1 MKEGGKPLEAYSK
14 EQDDMRREAVSDWKE
29 RYIRF
34 GIWEELDSRRDKAKA
49 EQEAKEKSNE

>member
-1 MKEGGKPLEAYSK
+1 MKEGDKPLEAYSK
-14 EQDDMRREAVSDWKE
+14 EQDDMRRQSVSDWKE

-34 GIWEELDSRRDKAKA
+34 GIWEELDYRRDKAKA

>member
-1 MKEGGKPLEAYSK
+1 MSHEGRPLESYSK
-14 EQDDMRREAVSDWKE
+14 EKDDMRRQEVSDWKE

-34 GIWEELDSRRDKAKA
+34 GIWEELDYRRDKAKA

>member
-1 MKEGGKPLEAYSK
+1 MSYREEYNR
-14 EQDDMRREAVSDWKE
+14 EYDDMRRQAVSDWKE

-34 GIWEELDSRRDKAKA
+34 GIWEELDHRRDKAKA

>member
-1 MKEGGKPLEAYSK
+1 MMTNIRRNDKEE
-14 EQDDMRREAVSDWKE
+14 DDMRRQATSDWKE

>member
-14 EQDDMRREAVSDWKE
+14 EQDDMRRQAVSDWKE

-34 GIWEELDSRRDKAKA
+34 GIWEELDYRRDKAKA
-49 EQEAKEKSNE
+49 EQESKEKSNE